1 MPLKRPQVLLLAA
14 LIISSQLSCIRSG
27 TRELAPAPSPTPTEQ
42 AAIDQILERYE
53 KALGGPEAIAA
64 ITSLRMKGTFDVAE
78 IAGMVGTIE
87 GWRKEPKK
95 TLTVMEFPRIGT
107 LKKGFD
113 GETHWVQTP
122 IGTYTD
128 NSPQEI
134 AELER
139 DSEVF
144 SAGKIKSAFESMK
157 LEYNARINGRE
168 MRVIEGK
175 PAKGPAEKLFF
186 DVENGLLVRWDMARR
201 APKRGT
207 VFVKVHLDDY
217 RDIGGVKMP
226 FNVRFA
232 FESFNFRIKLAEVEH
247 NIEIDD
253 AIFRKP

>member
-1 MPLKRPQVLLLAA
+1 MPLKRPRVLLVAA
-14 LIISSQLSCIRSG
+14 LIISSQLSCARSG
-27 TRELAPAPSPTPTEQ
+27 TSVPAPASSPTPTEQ
-42 AAIDQILERYE
+42 AVIDQILERYE
-53 KALGGPEAIAA
+53 QALGGREPIAA

-78 IAGMVGTIE
+78 IQGMVGTIE

-113 GETHWVQTP
+113 GETRWLQTP
-122 IGTYTD
+122 IGTFTD

-144 SAGKIKSAFESMK
+144 SAGKIRSSFESMK

-217 RDIGGVKMP
+217 RDVGGVKIP

-232 FESFNFRIKLAEVEH
+232 FESFNFRIKLDEVQP